1 MAHHHHEVDI
11 IRVKNAL
18 GRLVL
23 VIAWN
28 ALITLVELIGGLL
41 SGSLSL
47 ISDAAHN
54 FSDDIAVWFS
64 FTALRLNQQPKDE
77 TFTFGF
83 KRAEI
88 LAAFFNALV
97 LIGIGGYLIVEAI
110 GRFNHPSSIH
120 GQTMILVA
128 VLGFVANALGT
139 FLLKENADENLNF
152 RSAYLHLLSDSI
164 SSLGV
169 IIGGIVIYYW
179 NFYLIDPLLTVL
191 ISAYILWEA
200 YKIVWNTMRILMMTT
215 PRDLDLQRIKTTIE
229 TVPGV
234 KNIHHAHLW
243 HVNEYD
249 IHFEA
254 HVVVQNMSVGE
265 THQIYEQISGLLEE
279 MFDINHT
286 TVQFECGL
294 FTEAQLV

>member
-1 MAHHHHEVDI
+1 MAHHHEHDI
-11 IRVKNAL
+11 IRVENAF

-23 VIAWN
+23 VIALN

-54 FSDDIAVWFS
+54 FSDGIAVWFS
-64 FTALRLNQQPKDE
+64 FTALRLNQKPKDE

-97 LIGIGGYLIVEAI
+97 LIGISGYLIIEAI
-110 GRFNHPSSIH
+110 GRFNHPSSVH

-128 VLGFVANALGT
+128 IVGFVANALGT

-152 RSAYLHLLSDSI
+152 RSAYLHLLSDSV

-169 IIGGIVIYYW
+169 ILGGIIIYYW

-200 YKIVWNTMRILMMTT
+200 YKIVRDTMRILMMAT
-215 PRDLDLQRIKTTIE
+215 PRALDLQSIKTAIE
-229 TVPGV
+229 TLPDI
-234 KNIHHAHLW
+234 KNVHHVHLW
-243 HVNEYD
+243 QVNEND

-254 HVVVQNMSVGE
+254 HIDVKNMSVNE
-265 THQIYEQISGLLEE
+265 TQQIYEQISNLLEE
-279 MFDINHT
+279 RFDINHV
-286 TVQFECGL
+286 TVQFECGRCSE
-294 FTEAQLV
+294 TKLV